1 MRLFM
6 RQLSGFICFL
16 LLLVAPAQATTQVI
30 DASGREHKFSTEITR
45 FICSGSGCLRLATYL
60 QAQDRV
66 VAVDDIET
74 RRARFDS
81 RPYALANPSFKT
93 RPLFGGFRGRDNPEK
108 ILGLSSQ
115 PQVIFKTYPD
125 SGTNPVMLEAKTGI
139 PVVVLQYGDLY
150 RNRGDFFRA
159 LTIMGAV
166 LERQER
172 AKEVIA
178 FFEKEIADL
187 EARTQGIAPAG
198 RRSCFV
204 GGIAFRGPHGF
215 ASTEPMYPPFQF
227 VHAMNIACPRPG
239 EAQLRQT
246 LFSKEQLLTRDP
258 DVLFLDLSTLQMGKG
273 QGGLHELMND
283 PIYQELTAV
292 KTGQVFG
299 VLPYNWYT
307 QNMGSILAD
316 AWFIGK
322 TLYPDRFK
330 GIDPG
335 KKADEIYSFLVSA
348 PVFGP
353 MNQAF
358 GNLAFKAVPLAGEGH

>member
-6 RQLSGFICFL
+6 RQLSCFFG
-16 LLLVAPAQATTQVI
+16 LLLVMAASAQATTQVT
-30 DASGREHKFSTEITR
+30 DASGRMHRFSSEITR

-60 QAQDRV
+60 QAQHRV
-66 VAVDDIET
+66 VAVDDIES
-74 RRARFDS
+74 RRTRFDS
-81 RPYALANPSFKT
+81 RPYALANPFFKEL
-93 RPLFGGFRGRDNPEK
+93 PIFGGFRGRDNPEK
-108 ILGLSSQ
+108 ILGLSPQ

-125 SGTNPVMLEAKTGI
+125 SGTNPVMLEEKTGI
-139 PVVVLQYGDLY
+139 PVVTLAYGDLS
-150 RNRGDFFRA
+150 RNRDDFFRA

-166 LERQER
+166 LGRQER
-172 AKEVIA
+172 AGQVIA

-187 EARTQGIAPAG
+187 EARTQGIAPAD
-198 RRSCFV
+198 RRCCFV

-215 ASTEPMYPPFQF
+215 ASTEPWYPPFEF
-227 VHAMNIACPRPG
+227 VHGRNIACPGPG
-239 EAQLRQT
+239 GPQLRHS

-258 DVLFLDLSTLQMGKG
+258 EVLFLDLSTLQMGKG
-273 QGGLHELMND
+273 QGGLHELMHD
-283 PIYQELTAV
+283 PIYQDLTAV
-292 KTGQVFG
+292 KTGNVYG

-322 TLYPDRFK
+322 TLYPDRFQ
-330 GIDPG
+330 GIDPE

-348 PVFGP
+348 PVFDP

-358 GNLAFKAVPLAGEGH
+358 ENLAFKAVPLD